1 MSAKIKST
9 PTSNTIGIELTIV
22 KTKDDM
28 FGI

>member
-1 MSAKIKST
+1 MRQNMKST

-22 KTKDDM
+22 KTKDDI